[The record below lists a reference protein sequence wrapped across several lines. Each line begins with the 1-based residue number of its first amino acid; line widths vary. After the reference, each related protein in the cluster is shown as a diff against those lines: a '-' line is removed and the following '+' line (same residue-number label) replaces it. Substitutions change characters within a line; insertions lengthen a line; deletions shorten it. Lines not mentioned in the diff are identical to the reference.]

1 MVPFLSL
8 AFRSEDG
15 AVLFEGRPVPA
26 LRCIAIREHL
36 NARALDLAED
46 QHAADAVWAICNQL
60 RAAMTEARRQREA
73 AAKQRRAGF
82 TTITGHAA

>member
-8 AFRSEDG
+8 AFRSENG
-15 AVLFEGRPVPA
+15 TVLFEGRPVPP

-36 NARALDLAED
+36 NAKALD
-46 QHAADAVWAICNQL
+46 QTVSQRAADALWAICNQL
-60 RAAMTEARRQREA
+60 RAAMTEARRYRDA
-73 AAKQRRAGF
+73 AAKQRRASF